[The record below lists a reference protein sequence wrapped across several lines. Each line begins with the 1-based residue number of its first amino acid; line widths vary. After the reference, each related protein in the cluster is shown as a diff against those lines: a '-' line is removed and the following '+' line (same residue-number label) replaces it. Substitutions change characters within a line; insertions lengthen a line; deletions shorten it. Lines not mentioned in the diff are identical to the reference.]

1 MPRFIDLYD
10 LFVFDLDGTL
20 ADTREDLRTS
30 INRALSSLGLKPLSL
45 EELTLYVGD
54 GARVLV
60 ERALG
65 PKKKSGAVE
74 RALETFLDDYRETCT
89 QTTKLYP
96 EVRAAL
102 AALRA
107 QDRPKDLAVLTNKP
121 MFHAQK
127 ILAAQGLE
135 GFFRSVVGGDTTG
148 GKKPNPAG
156 LLRIAED
163 LGHPLEKT
171 LLVGDSAIDVQTA
184 RAAGSKAAFV
194 KYGFRPNDWREAMPD
209 YVLSSLLEL
218 LGDSLDAR
226 RAGAG

>member
-96 EVRAAL
+96 VVVKERLEEIGRAH
-102 AALRA
+102 
-107 QDRPKDLAVLTNKP
+107 V
-121 MFHAQK
+121 
-127 ILAAQGLE
+127 
-135 GFFRSVVGGDTTG
+135 
-148 GKKPNPAG
+148 
-156 LLRIAED
+156 
-163 LGHPLEKT
+163 
-171 LLVGDSAIDVQTA
+171 
-184 RAAGSKAAFV
+184 
-194 KYGFRPNDWREAMPD
+194 
-209 YVLSSLLEL
+209 
-218 LGDSLDAR
+218 
-226 RAGAG
+226 